1 MPIARKLPP
10 VLHNKSKVCELM
22 WPLSINCLARN
33 LKKEFRTQVEVLY
46 YGGAVLY
53 ILQETFQ
60 DESYNALFASLF
72 LFFSQSVSQQPPTIW
87 TCLRQS
93 KRKLLFAKHQLSIWI
108 LKEKIDK
115 MRDGETPRVKINKER
130 EVFATN
136 SIKTRFDNFTLLK
149 NWVVCVC
156 VKCYFTLTKKCHEVL
171 KRARL
176 VSTTY
181 K

>member
-1 MPIARKLPP
+1 MRAYAR
-10 VLHNKSKVCELM
+10 
-22 WPLSINCLARN
+22 PLSINCLARN

-108 LKEKIDK
+108 PKEKIDK

-136 SIKTRFDNFTLLK
+136 SIKTRFDNFTLLE

-156 VKCYFTLTKKCHEVL
+156 VNAILLWHKKMSWCF

-176 VSTTY
+176 LSNTY

>member
-1 MPIARKLPP
+1 MRAYAR
-10 VLHNKSKVCELM
+10 
-22 WPLSINCLARN
+22 PLSINCLARN

-72 LFFSQSVSQQPPTIW
+72 LFFSQSVSSPLLLIW

-108 LKEKIDK
+108 PKEKIDK

-130 EVFATN
+130 EVFDKFNQN
-136 SIKTRFDNFTLLK
+136 SLWQFYIVRELSSMCL
-149 NWVVCVC
+149 C
-156 VKCYFTLTKKCHEVL
+156 KCYFTLTQKNVMMF
-171 KRARL
+171 
-176 VSTTY
+176 
-181 K
+181 